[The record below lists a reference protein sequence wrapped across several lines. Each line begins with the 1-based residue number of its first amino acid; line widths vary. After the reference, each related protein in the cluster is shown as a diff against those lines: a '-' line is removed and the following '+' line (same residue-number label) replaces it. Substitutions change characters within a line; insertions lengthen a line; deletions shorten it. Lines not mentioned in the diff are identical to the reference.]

1 MEGEERVSVSELSS
15 ESKRAY
21 VLVKVVEKTEPK
33 EIPSRFGPTRMVTEA
48 LVADSTAGIL
58 MSLWDDQAE
67 QVSVGDT
74 IQVDNGYI
82 SLVRGHMRLNIG
94 KYGSMSQSEEEL
106 EPNTETN
113 MSDREFDSPRRN
125 PRYNRDGGGGG
136 GGGGG
141 YNRY

>member
-94 KYGSMSQSEEEL
+94 KYGSMSQSEDEL
-106 EPNTETN
+106 EPNSENN
-113 MSDREFDSPRRN
+113 MSDREFDMPRRN
-125 PRYNRDGGGGG
+125 PRYNRDGGGDQ
-136 GGGGG
+136 
-141 YNRY
+141 RF